1 MKSKFYEKIGER
13 LFTDILPNGLTVYY
27 LPKADYNRTYG
38 LFTTNFGS
46 LDTSFVPLGESE
58 FQTFPEGIAHFLEHK
73 LFEKEE
79 GDVMYKFGALG
90 AQTNAF
96 TSFSRTSYLFS
107 TRENSYECTELLLDF
122 VQKPY
127 FTKENVKKEQGI
139 IQQEIQMYQDDSDWR
154 LFAGLLEKM
163 YPDSPLAADIAG
175 TPATI
180 NAITADDLYKN
191 YEVFYHPKNMNLFLT
206 GPFDIEMM
214 SDFVRSN
221 QAKKDFADLSEI
233 QRKEI
238 KASEPISGE
247 SLELEVAMP
256 KFAFGLRG
264 EDQLSSDSKTLFKY
278 KLANQLFLDLL
289 FGRTSQRYEELYNS
303 GLIDDSFGF
312 SFDLDKRFHFAV
324 LTADTENPQIL
335 GQTLQE
341 AIKSYKI
348 DRDFSEE
355 HLDLLKREMLGDYF
369 SSLNSLEYIA
379 NQFSSEIYG
388 DLTFFDF
395 PEILKELSLSE
406 IEKFADQFISEMKKV
421 EFTILPK

>member
-1 MKSKFYEKIGER
+1 MNSKFYAQTGER
-13 LFTDILPNGLTVYY
+13 LYWELLPNGLTVYY
-27 LPKADYNRTYG
+27 LPKMDYNRTYG

-46 LDTSFVPLGESE
+46 LDTTFVPKGKTT

-107 TRENSYECTELLLDF
+107 TRENAYECTELLLDF
-122 VQKPY
+122 VQTPY
-127 FTKENVKKEQGI
+127 FTDENVRKEQGI

-163 YPDSPLAADIAG
+163 YPESPLAADIAG
-175 TPATI
+175 TKETI
-180 NAITADDLYKN
+180 NAITADDLYAN
-191 YEVFYHPKNMNLFLT
+191 YEIFYHPQNMNLFLT
-206 GPFDIEMM
+206 GPFEIEEMA
-214 SDFVRSN
+214 DFVQKN
-221 QAKKDFADLSEI
+221 QAAKTFAELPEI
-233 QRKEI
+233 QRQEV
-238 KASEPISGE
+238 AAAEPISQAQ
-247 SLELEVAMP
+247 LELEVAMP
-256 KFAFGLRG
+256 KFALGLRG
-264 EDQLSSDSKTLFKY
+264 EDALPTDPQALMTY

-289 FGRTSQRYEELYNS
+289 FGRTSQRYEELYNA
-303 GLIDDSFGF
+303 GLIDDSFGY

-324 LTADTENPQIL
+324 FTGDTENPKKL
-335 GQTLQE
+335 SETLQE
-341 AIKSYKI
+341 VLKSYKI

-355 HLDLLKREMLGDYF
+355 HLELLKREMLGDYY

-379 NQFSSEIYG
+379 QQFSSEVYG
-388 DLTFFDF
+388 DLNFFDL
-395 PEILKELSLSE
+395 PEILKKISLTT
-406 IEKFADQFISEMKKV
+406 IEKAADQLISDMKLV